1 VFERSK
7 VARMMEQISMEWWI
21 DMFGL
26 VISLGVLL
34 LAVRR
39 DLAKAVPAGGP
50 S

>member
-1 VFERSK
+1 
-7 VARMMEQISMEWWI
+7 MMEQISMEWWI

-34 LAVRR
+34 LAVRAIWLSR
-39 DLAKAVPAGGP
+39 TGRRP